1 MVEFKEIT
9 EENFEKVLKL
19 KISDEQDKKRFVAP
33 NVRSLADA
41 YLYRNAGDVF
51 PFAVEDEGEVVGFI
65 LLDEDVEEKEYMIWR
80 MMVDERF
87 QGRGYGKAIVKK
99 VIEQFEADKRFDVLI
114 ADYVV
119 GNEPMKQLLEKM
131 GFKERTFDESINEY
145 VMEYKKFIIH

>member
-9 EENFEKVLKL
+9 EDNFEKVLKL

-33 NVRSLADA
+33 NERSLADA
-41 YLYRNAGDVF
+41 YLYRNDGDVF
-51 PFAVEDEGEVVGFI
+51 PFAVEDRGEVVGFI

-80 MMVDERF
+80 MMVGETF

-99 VIEQFEADKRFDVLI
+99 VIEQFEADERFDVLI

-119 GNEPMKQLLEKM
+119 GNVPMKNLLEKM
-131 GFKERTFDESINEY
+131 GFKEREFDEALNEY
-145 VMEYKKFIIH
+145 VMEYR

>member
-9 EENFEKVLKL
+9 EDNFEEVLKL
-19 KISDEQDKKRFVAP
+19 KISEEQDKKRFVAP

-51 PFAVEDEGEVVGFI
+51 PFAVEDDGEVVGFI

-80 MMVDERF
+80 TMVGEEF
-87 QGRGYGKAIVKK
+87 QGRGYGKAIVRK
-99 VIEQFEADKRFDVLI
+99 VIEQFEADERFDVLI

-119 GNEPMKQLLEKM
+119 GNEPMKQLLESL
-131 GFKERTFDESINEY
+131 GFKEREFDESINEF
-145 VMEYKKFIIH
+145 VMEYK

>member
-9 EENFEKVLKL
+9 EDNFEEVLKL
-19 KISDEQDKKRFVAP
+19 KISEEQDKKRFVAP

-51 PFAVEDEGEVVGFI
+51 PFAVEDDGEVVGFI

-80 MMVDERF
+80 TMVGEEF
-87 QGRGYGKAIVKK
+87 QGRGYGKAIVRK
-99 VIEQFEADKRFDVLI
+99 VIEQFEADERFDVLI

-119 GNEPMKQLLEKM
+119 GNEPMKKLLESL
-131 GFKERTFDESINEY
+131 GFKEKEFDESINEY
-145 VMEYKKFIIH
+145 VMEYK

>member
-9 EENFEKVLKL
+9 EDNFEKVLKL

-51 PFAVEDEGEVVGFI
+51 PFAVEYEGEVVGFI

-87 QGRGYGKAIVKK
+87 QGRGYGKAIVRK
-99 VIEQFEADKRFDVLI
+99 VIEQFESDERFDVLI

-119 GNEPMKQLLEKM
+119 GNESMKKLLESL
-131 GFKERTFDESINEY
+131 GFKEKKFDESINEY
-145 VMEYKKFIIH
+145 MMEYREGNL

>member
-9 EENFEKVLKL
+9 EDNFEKVLKL
-19 KISDEQDKKRFVAP
+19 KISEEQDKNRFVAP

-51 PFAVEDEGEVVGFI
+51 PFSVEDDGEVVGFI

-99 VIEQFEADKRFDVLI
+99 VIEQFEGDERFDILI

-119 GNEPMKQLLEKM
+119 GNEPMKKLLESL
-131 GFKERTFDESINEY
+131 GFKEKEFDESINEY
-145 VMEYKKFIIH
+145 VMEYK

>member
-9 EENFEKVLKL
+9 EDNFEKVLKL
-19 KISDEQDKKRFVAP
+19 KISEEQDKNRFVAP
-33 NVRSLADA
+33 NVRSLADS

-51 PFAVEDEGEVVGFI
+51 PFAVEDDGEVVGFI

-87 QGRGYGKAIVKK
+87 QGRGYGKDIVKK
-99 VIEQFEADKRFDVLI
+99 VIEQFEADERFDVLI

-119 GNEPMKQLLEKM
+119 GNEPMKKLLESL
-131 GFKERTFDESINEY
+131 GFKEKEFDESINEY
-145 VMEYKKFIIH
+145 VMEYK

>member
-9 EENFEKVLKL
+9 EDNFEEVLKL
-19 KISDEQDKKRFVAP
+19 KISEEQDKKRFVAP

-51 PFAVEDEGEVVGFI
+51 PFAVEDDGEVVGFI

-80 MMVDERF
+80 TMVGEEF
-87 QGRGYGKAIVKK
+87 QGRGYGKAIVRK
-99 VIEQFEADKRFDVLI
+99 VIEQFEADERFDVLI

-119 GNEPMKQLLEKM
+119 GNEPMKQLLESLE
-131 GFKERTFDESINEY
+131 FKEREFDESINEF
-145 VMEYKKFIIH
+145 VMEYK

>member
-9 EENFEKVLKL
+9 EDNFEKVLKL

-65 LLDEDVEEKEYMIWR
+65 LLD
-80 MMVDERF
+80 
-87 QGRGYGKAIVKK
+87 
-99 VIEQFEADKRFDVLI
+99 
-114 ADYVV
+114 
-119 GNEPMKQLLEKM
+119 
-131 GFKERTFDESINEY
+131 
-145 VMEYKKFIIH
+145 

>member
-1 MVEFKEIT
+1 MVEFKEIS
-9 EENFEKVLKL
+9 EDNFEKVLKL
-19 KISDEQDKKRFVAP
+19 KISDEQDEKRFVAP

-51 PFAVEDEGEVVGFI
+51 PYAVEDEGEVVGFI

-87 QGRGYGKAIVKK
+87 QGRGYGKAIVRK
-99 VIEQFEADKRFDVLI
+99 VIEQFETDERFDVLI

-119 GNEPMKQLLEKM
+119 GNEPMKQLLESL
-131 GFKERTFDESINEY
+131 GFKEREFDESINEF
-145 VMEYKKFIIH
+145 VMEYK

>member
-9 EENFEKVLKL
+9 EENFEAVLKL
-19 KISDEQDKKRFVAP
+19 KISNAQDQKRFVAP

-51 PFAVEDEGEVVGFI
+51 PYAVEAQEKVVGFI

-80 MMVDERF
+80 MMVGEEF

-99 VIEQFEADKRFDVLI
+99 VIEAFESDERFDVLI

-119 GNEPMKQLLEKM
+119 GNESMKKLLESL
-131 GFKERTFDESINEY
+131 GFKEKKFDESINEY
-145 VMEYKKFIIH
+145 MMEYREGNL